1 MPPTTNCCCFICVR
15 QRNAAVVERCGAFSA
30 VYGAGCHVLIPFVQT
45 VASSVNLRLKQLEV
59 ACETKTRDNVFV
71 TVVISV
77 QFQVIELQVKD
88 AHYKLTDHRSQIKAY
103 VEDVIRGAIPQKTL
117 DEAFSSKDDLA
128 HAVKDQLQEKMT
140 EFGYDIV
147 KALVTDLS
155 PDRGVKASMNEINA
169 QKRLKEAA
177 TARADGEKILLV
189 KAAEADKE
197 AKYLSGLGVAQQRSA
212 IVNGLKG
219 SISDFAGGVEG
230 TTPTDVMDLL
240 LLTQYFDTIKDIGNN
255 PGKKT
260 LFLNHGPSAVTELQ
274 DTLRN
279 GGLMSGAVSETMK
292 R

>member
-1 MPPTTNCCCFICVR
+1 M
-15 QRNAAVVERCGAFSA
+15 
-30 VYGAGCHVLIPFVQT
+30 LIPCIQT
-45 VASSVNLRLKQLEV
+45 VATSLSLRIKQLDV
-59 ACETKTRDNVFV
+59 QCETKTKDNVFV
-71 TVVISV
+71 TIVISV
-77 QFQVIELQVKD
+77 QFQVIESQVKD
-88 AHYKLTDHRSQIKAY
+88 AHYKLTNPHAQIKSY

-117 DEAFSSKDDLA
+117 DDSFSSKDALA
-128 HAVKDQLQEKMT
+128 HAVKDQLQEKMS

-169 QKRLKEAA
+169 QKRLKEAS
-177 TARADGEKILLV
+177 TAKADGEKILLV

-230 TTPTDVMDLL
+230 TTPNDVMDLL

-255 PGKKT
+255 PGRKT
-260 LFLNHGPSAVTELQ
+260 LFLNHGPSAVSQLQ
-274 DTLRN
+274 ATLRD
-279 GGLMSGAVSETMK
+279 GLMNGTKANDMK